1 MSLHIVVTNR
11 LATRH
16 IDSIREVA
24 PDAQITTCRTTEL
37 SDHLPTADILIA
49 WGQTNIDQ
57 YLPSTPH
64 LRWIHSLSAG
74 VETILSPDVQSAPII
89 LTNVRGIHGIP
100 MSEHVLGM
108 MLAFSRG
115 MAGFT
120 RHQDDA
126 LWERLPLTE
135 LYDHTICIV
144 GLGSI
149 GREIAKRAKAF
160 NMRVVATKRT
170 LTEEMFVDELCTP
183 DELDR
188 LLAES
193 DYVVLTVP
201 QTPDTVGLFDYE
213 RICRMKPSAMLINV
227 ARGAIVS
234 EDGLL
239 RALQEAKIAA
249 AALDVFDTEPLPAD
263 SPLWQ
268 AKNLLITPH
277 CAAISPLYLDRAIQC
292 FCENLS
298 CYLHDR
304 PMRNLIDKTRGY

>member
-1 MSLHIVVTNR
+1 MSLHIVVANR
-11 LATRH
+11 LAERH
-16 IDSIREVA
+16 IDSIHVVC
-24 PDAQITTCRTTEL
+24 PDATVTVCRESEL
-37 SDHLPTADILIA
+37 AAHLSTADILIA
-49 WGQTNIDQ
+49 WGQTNIDRH
-57 YLPSTPH
+57 LPCAPH

-74 VETILSPDVQSAPII
+74 VETILSPSVQTSPIL

-120 RHQDDA
+120 RQQESA
-126 LWERLPLTE
+126 LWNRLPLTE
-135 LYDHTICIV
+135 LYNKTLCIV

-170 LTEEMFVDELCTP
+170 LTEELFVDELCTA

-201 QTPDTVGLFDYE
+201 QTPDTFGLFDYE

-227 ARGAIVS
+227 ARGTIVS
-234 EDGLL
+234 ENDLV
-239 RALQEAKIAA
+239 RALQENKIAA
-249 AALDVFDTEPLPAD
+249 AALDVFTAEPLPAS

-268 AKNLLITPH
+268 MDNVLITPH

-298 CYLHDR
+298 LYLEGK
-304 PMRNLIDKTRGY
+304 PLRNLIDKTRGY